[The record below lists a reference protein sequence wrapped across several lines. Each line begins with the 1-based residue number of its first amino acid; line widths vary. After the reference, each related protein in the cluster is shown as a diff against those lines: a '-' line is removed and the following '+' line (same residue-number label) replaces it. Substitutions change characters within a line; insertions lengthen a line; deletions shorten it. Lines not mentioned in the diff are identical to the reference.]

1 MASRNFNRFPQLF
14 FVFFLCLAVAPAMDQ
29 GGERFSV
36 IQDPLPE
43 VSLILNANGFD
54 PSEVRPQSGRFFLSI
69 DNRSGA
75 GELVLRLSR
84 LDGTQIRELKI
95 PGGGGDWSEA
105 LDLSAGTYKLTEANH
120 SSWICTIIIQ

>member
-1 MASRNFNRFPQLF
+1 MASGNISRFPRLF
-14 FVFFLCLAVAPAMDQ
+14 FVLFLCLTVAPAMNKSD
-29 GGERFSV
+29 ERFGL

-54 PSEVRPQSGRFFLSI
+54 PVEVRPQSGRFLLSI

-95 PGGGGDWSEA
+95 PGGGGDWAEA
-105 LDLSAGTYKLTEANH
+105 FDLSAGTYKLTEANH